1 MRISFDLDEVLF
13 VNPNKYEVEPALP
26 FPLNKLYPER
36 LRKGTIELIHELK
49 NRGFE
54 VWIYTSSFRSD
65 TYIKALFW
73 NYGITFDDI
82 INGYRHNA
90 EVQQNKPM
98 NLPQKI
104 PNYYRIS
111 LHIDDEDIIVK
122 NSRAYG
128 YHVLKIY
135 EEDNEWVQKVIAEA
149 ERIRM
154 AESE

>member
-1 MRISFDLDEVLF
+1 
-13 VNPNKYEVEPALP
+13 
-26 FPLNKLYPER
+26 
-36 LRKGTIELIHELK
+36 
-49 NRGFE
+49 
-54 VWIYTSSFRSD
+54 
-65 TYIKALFW
+65 
-73 NYGITFDDI
+73 
-82 INGYRHNA
+82 
-90 EVQQNKPM
+90 M

-135 EEDNEWVQKVIAEA
+135 EEDNEWVQKVIREA